1 MVSNQVVITVIAA
14 VPPIVA
20 AILGFLA
27 TKRSLRPSVGGSPGV
42 SLVAVIK
49 SMDTKVERIE
59 ATVDILRNGQTES
72 ENASLDLKGMVTG
85 FWSPPR

>member
-1 MVSNQVVITVIAA
+1 VSNQVVITVVAA
-14 VPPIVA
+14 VPWIVA

-59 ATVDILRNGQTES
+59 ATVVRHRDSQTEVR
-72 ENASLDLKGMVTG
+72 ERLARFEGQGHLL
-85 FWSPPR
+85 WSPPR